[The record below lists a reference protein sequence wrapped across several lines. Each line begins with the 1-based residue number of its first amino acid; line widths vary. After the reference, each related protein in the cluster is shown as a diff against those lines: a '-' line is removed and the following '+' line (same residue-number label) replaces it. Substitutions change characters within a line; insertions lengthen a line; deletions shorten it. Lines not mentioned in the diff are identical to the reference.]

1 MRYCGIVAGGGYQHL
16 CALEEV
22 REPEP
27 PIRLRATFF
36 EPGPVEDVAEAVRG
50 FDEAVV
56 AIAQPMSP
64 PRDGRSLRACD
75 AALRR
80 RGVFPVPYEESG
92 RRMFQALA
100 NRGLFAPVEG
110 TTEGGEIGDGAVPEG
125 VVAEGAYGEMPIFET
140 NPDGVFSALNGQ
152 RVPAKR
158 HPIGV
163 QHRIVELL
171 DDHVEDDGGELW
183 FRRIEEID
191 AAAAALAAHRYAL
204 GHACWVGDPA
214 EGVIVLP
221 GARLPEAFSADGV
234 VPPVPRQPLP
244 RSS

>member
-1 MRYCGIVAGGGYQHL
+1 MRYCGIVTGGGYQHL

-22 REPEP
+22 REAEP

-36 EPGPVEDVAEAVRG
+36 EPGSVEQVAAAVRG
-50 FDEAVV
+50 FGDAVIGIAAALSAPREGRELRV
-56 AIAQPMSP
+56 AD
-64 PRDGRSLRACD
+64 RE
-75 AALRR
+75 LRR
-80 RGVFPVPYEESG
+80 RGVFPLPYEEQG

-100 NRGLFAPVEG
+100 NRGVFSPQEDGDATDGPVGEG
-110 TTEGGEIGDGAVPEG
+110 TYSELPV
-125 VVAEGAYGEMPIFET
+125 FET
-140 NPDGVFSALNGQ
+140 NPDGVFSALHGQ

-158 HPIGV
+158 HPLGV
-163 QHRIVELL
+163 QRRIVELL
-171 DDHVEDDGGELW
+171 EDQVEDEGGELW

-191 AAAAALAAHRYAL
+191 AAASALAAHRYAV

-244 RSS
+244 RIS

>member
-1 MRYCGIVAGGGYQHL
+1 MRYCGIVTGGGYQHL
-16 CALEEV
+16 CAIEEV

-27 PIRLRATFF
+27 PIRLRATFY
-36 EPGPVEDVAEAVRG
+36 EPGSVEQVAAAVRG
-50 FDEAVV
+50 FGQAVV
-56 AIAQPMSP
+56 AIASPISQPRP
-64 PRDGRSLRACD
+64 GRDLRVAD
-75 AALRR
+75 EELRR
-80 RGVFPVPYEESG
+80 RGVFPVAYDEQG

-100 NRGLFAPVEG
+100 NWGLFSPPSPEDAH
-110 TTEGGEIGDGAVPEG
+110 DGQIDQA
-125 VVAEGAYGEMPIFET
+125 AYSEMPIFET
-140 NPDGVFSALNGQ
+140 NPDGVFSALHGQ

-163 QHRIVELL
+163 QRRIVELL
-171 DDHVEDDGGELW
+171 EDHVEDDGGELW

-191 AAAAALAAHRYAL
+191 AAASALAAHRYAV

-221 GARLPEAFSADGV
+221 GSQLPQMFSAEGA

-244 RSS
+244 PAS

>member
-1 MRYCGIVAGGGYQHL
+1 MRYCGIAIGGGYLHL
-16 CALEEV
+16 CAIEEV
-22 REPEP
+22 REAEP

-36 EPGPVEDVAEAVRG
+36 EPGPVEQVAAAVRG
-50 FDEAVV
+50 FGDAVV
-56 AIAQPMSP
+56 GIATPISAP
-64 PRDGRSLRACD
+64 GEGRQIRVAD
-75 AALRR
+75 EELRR
-80 RGVFPVPYEESG
+80 RGVFPLDYEEDG

-100 NRGLFAPVEG
+100 NRGLFSPPAGVEDHDG
-110 TTEGGEIGDGAVPEG
+110 TVG
-125 VVAEGAYGEMPIFET
+125 EGAYSEMPVFET
-140 NPDGVFSALNGQ
+140 NPDGVFSALHGQ

-163 QHRIVELL
+163 QRRIVELL
-171 DDHVEDDGGELW
+171 EDHVEDDGGELW

-191 AAAAALAAHRYAL
+191 AAASALAAHRYAV

-221 GARLPEAFSADGV
+221 GSRLPEMFSAEGA

-244 RSS
+244 PAA

>member
-1 MRYCGIVAGGGYQHL
+1 VRYCGIVGGGGYQHL
-16 CALEEV
+16 CALDEV
-22 REPEP
+22 REAEP

-36 EPGPVEDVAEAVRG
+36 EPGAVEPVAEAVRG
-50 FDEAVV
+50 FGDAVV
-56 AIAQPMSP
+56 AIAQPISP
-64 PRDGRSLRACD
+64 PRDGKPLRECD

-80 RGVFPVPYEESG
+80 RGVFPVPYEEAG

-100 NRGLFAPVEG
+100 NRGLFAPAGGDPAADEAGEG
-110 TTEGGEIGDGAVPEG
+110 P
-125 VVAEGAYGEMPIFET
+125 VADGAYGEMPIFET
-140 NPDGVFSALNGQ
+140 NPDGVFSALHGQ

-171 DDHVEDDGGELW
+171 DNHVEDDGGELW
-183 FRRIEEID
+183 FRRIEEVE
-191 AAAAALAAHRYAL
+191 AAAAALVAHRYAV

-221 GARLPEAFSADGV
+221 GSRLPEAFSADGV
-234 VPPVPRQPLP
+234 VPAVPRQPLP
-244 RSS
+244 EIS